1 MNEVVSCRD
10 MAIVEIIHLLRLIL
24 ASCICGGKI
33 PPRSALPLTALD
45 LTFPLAF
52 GWISFLRRFPHYISI
67 AWRQLEMKRA
77 FVFVASAA
85 AIVTTS
91 ADAGILGFSSFTRTA
106 SNGNIVVDVFA
117 VMSNAS
123 DRLLN
128 VYNANLTTTQGG
140 STLSTF
146 VQQAGTATRGWK
158 PDGNSSTRSNIVDS
172 FMTIGVNEGAPYEG
186 QYYAAANTSPDGN
199 FTNWSSLAPTV
210 PVNAGWFLTPPT
222 LPDNVAESMS
232 GIAGVR
238 TDSNRAAA
246 ESNLGVWCSHF
257 VIAAGTSHSWW
268 NATAASKDGIT
279 GATVTSTGTMDMIP
293 APGAFALLG
302 VAGFASRRRRA

>member
-1 MNEVVSCRD
+1 
-10 MAIVEIIHLLRLIL
+10 
-24 ASCICGGKI
+24 
-33 PPRSALPLTALD
+33 
-45 LTFPLAF
+45 
-52 GWISFLRRFPHYISI
+52 
-67 AWRQLEMKRA
+67 MKRA

-91 ADAGILGFSSFTRTA
+91 ADAGILGFSSFMRTA

-140 STLSTF
+140 STLSAF
-146 VQQAGTATRGWK
+146 VQQGGTATRGWK
-158 PDGNSSTRSNIVDS
+158 PDANSSTRSNIVDS
-172 FMTIGVNEGAPYEG
+172 FMTIGVDGGAPYEG

-222 LPDNVAESMS
+222 LPDNLPESMT
-232 GIAGVR
+232 GIVGFR

-257 VIAAGTSHSWW
+257 VIAAGTNASWW

-279 GATVTSTGTMDMIP
+279 GGTVTNTGTMNMIVP